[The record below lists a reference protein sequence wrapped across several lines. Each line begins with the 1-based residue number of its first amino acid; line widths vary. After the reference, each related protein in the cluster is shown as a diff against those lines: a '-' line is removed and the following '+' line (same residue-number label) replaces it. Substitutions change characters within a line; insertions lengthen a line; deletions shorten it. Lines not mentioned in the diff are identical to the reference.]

1 MKKLGLFILLVVGL
15 IVLGILLSA
24 AWMWLSIPRADIQSL
39 VKGYVAIELNEE
51 KKPIY
56 SFVAQKPAVWV
67 ELKDMSPELKAAFV
81 VSEDWDFYRHP
92 GIDFEQIKKAL
103 RDYLQNGQK
112 LRGAST
118 ISQQLAKNLFLSHDR
133 SFVRKLQELLITM
146 ELEKTLSKD
155 KILEIYLNIIQYGD
169 GLYGIKNAAQFY
181 FKNLPADLNSK
192 EAAFLAMLLPNPVR
206 YAQSFED
213 KKLTEYAEKT
223 IRDIQEKMRVY
234 LNKTPEEWSGEK
246 NRPLRFEGIDP
257 RIIITPEPRVN
268 PRARGSNQDD
278 DGSDFERR
286 YREDLELQLDD
297 APVFDPSSLP
307 DIDSDVDAEF
317 SIE

>member
-1 MKKLGLFILLVVGL
+1 MKKFGLILLLILGLMIFVVL
-15 IVLGILLSA
+15 TSA
-24 AWMWLSIPRADIQSL
+24 AWMWLSIPRTEIQSL

-51 KKPIY
+51 RKPLY
-56 SFVAQKPAVWV
+56 SFVSEKPAAWV
-67 ELKDMSPELKAAFV
+67 ELKDMSPELKAAII

-103 RDYLQNGQK
+103 RDYIQDGQK

-155 KILEIYLNIIQYGD
+155 KILEVYLNIIQYGD
-169 GLYGIKNAAQFY
+169 GLYGIKNATQFY
-181 FKNLPADLNSK
+181 FRNPPSGINSK

-206 YAQSFED
+206 YAQSYQD
-213 KKLTEYAEKT
+213 KKLTDYAEKT
-223 IRDIQEKMRVY
+223 IRDIQEKMRVF

-246 NRPLRFEGIDP
+246 NRPLRFDGIDP
-257 RIIITPEPRVN
+257 RIIITPEV
-268 PRARGSNQDD
+268 RAREKRSLLDD
-278 DGSDFERR
+278 DGSEFERR

-297 APVFDPSSLP
+297 GPVFDPSSLP
-307 DIDSDVDAEF
+307 EIDSDVDAEF